1 VKRKHGIALFAAV
14 AIAAIAA
21 GAAYQLWPRKEG
33 AAASGSGVV
42 VEQVYAARLVDLNG
56 REQTLAQWRGQ
67 VLVVNFWA
75 TWCAPCRE
83 EIPVFVRMQERYGPR
98 GLQFVGI
105 AIDQPEQVARFSREF
120 HINYPQLIGG
130 SDTLDLMLQA
140 GNRAGVLPYT
150 LVITRDGRL
159 VSREPG
165 GLKESRLESI
175 IQPLL
180 LPINSG

>member
-1 VKRKHGIALFAAV
+1 MKRKHGIALFAAV
-14 AIAAIAA
+14 AIAATAA
-21 GAAYQLWPRKEG
+21 GATYQLWPRKEG

-98 GLQFVGI
+98 DLQFVGI
-105 AIDQPEQVARFSREF
+105 AIDQPEQIARFSREF
-120 HINYPQLIGG
+120 HINYPLLMGG